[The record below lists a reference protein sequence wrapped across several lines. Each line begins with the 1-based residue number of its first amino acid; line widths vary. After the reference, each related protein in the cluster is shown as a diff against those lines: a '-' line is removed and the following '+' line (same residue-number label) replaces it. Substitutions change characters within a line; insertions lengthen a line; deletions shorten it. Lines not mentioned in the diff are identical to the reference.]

1 MPIVGTLVRI
11 ESLDRLE
18 NRNVIREVLV
28 ADRNGRAEVLCLS
41 PPAVEYSA
49 AETVA
54 IDDAVL
60 FLSRQPA
67 AQRGDVTIPGVGR
80 LFLAEW

>member
-28 ADRNGRAEVLCLS
+28 AAAGPAEVLCLS

-54 IDDAVL
+54 IDDAVS